1 MALDEYQE
9 AKNRFEFLSK
19 QKEDLEK
26 SKEEILKIIFDAN
39 KKAGEDFLKTFNEI
53 NKNFPKLLEYYSEAE
68 TLA

>member
-53 NKNFPKLLEYYSEAE
+53 NKKFSE
-68 TLA
+68 TFYFIVYRV